1 MDFQPRQD
9 TLAPPQTLQIRWPLA
24 LLAPG
29 RCRGLAPDGDGLV
42 NLALTIDGA
51 TVSRIEPLPR
61 IGESRLP
68 LALPAAVEPHC
79 HLDVCHGAVMESR
92 ARA

>member
-29 RCRGLAPDGDGLV
+29 FVPWKLSPPAQGWAGGSTAHQHPPLLSWQVLV
-42 NLALTIDGA
+42 HPPFPWWT
-51 TVSRIEPLPR
+51 S
-61 IGESRLP
+61 
-68 LALPAAVEPHC
+68 C
-79 HLDVCHGAVMESR
+79 C
-92 ARA
+92 